1 MNMSPLVEKRMNE
14 ASLPQHEHQA
24 KPLKERVFIGGIT
37 KGEKLI
43 YTLSAV
49 AVIFVLYL
57 ILSNYGTMYSYN
69 HQNQQTELK
78 ITAQS
83 EVNSGL
89 TLQAK
94 ELSDPE
100 RILHIAQNELG
111 MELND
116 KSVKVIHGNNE

>member
-1 MNMSPLVEKRMNE
+1 MKMSPLVEKRMQE
-14 ASLPQHEHQA
+14 TLPQHERQT
-24 KPLKERVFIGGIT
+24 KSVKERVFKGGIT

-43 YTLSAV
+43 YVLTTI

-57 ILSNYGTMYSYN
+57 ILSNYATMYSYN
-69 HQNQQTELK
+69 HQIQQTETI
-78 ITAQS
+78 ITQQ
-83 EVNSGL
+83 EDVNNGL
-89 TLQAK
+89 MLQAK

-100 RILHIAQNELG
+100 RILHIAQNDLG

>member
-1 MNMSPLVEKRMNE
+1 MSPLVEKRMQE
-14 ASLPQHEHQA
+14 TSVPQHERQT
-24 KPLKERVFIGGIT
+24 KSVKERVFKGGIT

-43 YTLSAV
+43 YSITVIAG
-49 AVIFVLYL
+49 IFVLYL
-57 ILSNYGTMYSYN
+57 ILSNYATMYSYN
-69 HQNQQTELK
+69 HQIQQTETK
-78 ITAQS
+78 ISQQ
-83 EVNSGL
+83 ENVNSGL

-100 RILHIAQNELG
+100 RILHIAQNDLG